1 MFLKL
6 QKYRSQIFT
15 GILFGFI
22 FIRALIR
29 DINRGEII
37 FILIEIF
44 AISLLTYALIKRARE
59 LDNV

>member
-29 DINRGEII
+29 DINRGEIVY
-37 FILIEIF
+37 ILIEIF
-44 AISLLTYALIKRARE
+44 AMSLLTYALIKRARE

>member
-15 GILFGFI
+15 GSLFGFI
-22 FIRALIR
+22 FIRAMIR
-29 DINRGEII
+29 DINRGEIVY
-37 FILIEIF
+37 ILIEILGM
-44 AISLLTYALIKRARE
+44 SLLTYALIKAARK

>member
-44 AISLLTYALIKRARE
+44 AMSLLTYALIKRARE

>member
-15 GILFGFI
+15 GSLFGFI

-29 DINRGEII
+29 DINRGEIVY
-37 FILIEIF
+37 ILIEIF
-44 AISLLTYALIKRARE
+44 AMSLLTYALIKRARE

>member
-29 DINRGEII
+29 DINRGEIVY
-37 FILIEIF
+37 ILIEILGM
-44 AISLLTYALIKRARE
+44 SLLTYALIKAARK